1 MERQDTGLL
10 INPNNIKLHREWFKQ
25 MCKLLGINVQYRAP
39 IDSSKTYNLY
49 SELDTNYTQPI
60 TVSCIYDEHPT
71 QKTMRMLGWNAE
83 TNDNTTVIHVPY
95 DLPNLQAGC
104 LFILP
109 AGLDHAQ
116 PRIFKVLRMS
126 NIAIYPASISCEIGL
141 VYFNDD
147 DPSNVN
153 DFTQSTFNVLTDE
166 SEWYNH

>member
-1 MERQDTGLL
+1 
-10 INPNNIKLHREWFKQ
+10 
-25 MCKLLGINVQYRAP
+25 
-39 IDSSKTYNLY
+39 
-49 SELDTNYTQPI
+49 
-60 TVSCIYDEHPT
+60 
-71 QKTMRMLGWNAE
+71 MLGWNAE
-83 TNDNTTVIHVPY
+83 TNDTTTIIHVPY

-109 AGLDHAQ
+109 AGLDNAQ

-141 VYFNDD
+141 MYFNDYI
-147 DPSNVN
+147 PSNVN